1 MYAERNS
8 KEELEVMLNIIT
20 EIKNKFNEIIRSLN
34 MTTERINDFKDKSIE
49 SSHTEM

>member
-20 EIKNKFNEIIRSLN
+20 EIKNKFTEIIRRLN
-34 MTTERINDFKDKSIE
+34 MTTERINDFKDKYTPQ
-49 SSHTEM
+49 SSSMS

>member
-20 EIKNKFNEIIRSLN
+20 EIKNKFNEIIRRLN
-34 MTTERINDFKDKSIE
+34 MTTERINDCKEKSIE
-49 SSHTEM
+49 TFHTEK